1 MMENS
6 SKLAKVLSGIILTLS
21 LLCVYPNYIN
31 AQGMET
37 HRTTGETNNKTYETV
52 YSDELKISENKVPLK
67 ILINSKDCTDGV
79 IKIDNQEIPINT
91 ELATTI
97 GYAHVT
103 TKIYDFTGD
112 GKKEIALVIS
122 GGASGAVQAVQIF
135 GNTDGKWNE
144 IDIPTDIYSNIPKF
158 MKKQQKKLGIKIN
171 NSTRYYRT
179 VSFKQKKILI
189 SYKIFSDTDSN
200 PIGEIRKELFFS
212 SNKKQ
217 FVLGDTLVIPAANR
231 CIINV
236 SANNKAINIKW
247 ISGKKKSLIKNVQ
260 IRVATSKK
268 MKDAK
273 TYTFDKKRAQKM
285 SYKFTV
291 KSGKITKHKTYYFK
305 VRLKIGKNWTKWSNI
320 EKSKITKK

>member
-1 MMENS
+1 MKH
-6 SKLAKVLSGIILTLS
+6 KLEKVLAGIILTLS
-21 LLCVYPNYIN
+21 LLCVYPSHIN
-31 AQGMET
+31 AQGVDA
-37 HRTTGETNNKTYETV
+37 HKAAGETDNKTYETV
-52 YSDELKISENKVPLK
+52 YSDILKISENEVPLK
-67 ILINSKDCTDGV
+67 ILINPKDCTDGV

-91 ELATTI
+91 ELAETI
-97 GYAHVT
+97 GYAHVA

-122 GGASGAVQAVQIF
+122 GGASGAVQAVQVF

-144 IDIPTDIYSNIPKF
+144 INIPSDIYSNIPKF

-189 SYKIFSDTDSN
+189 SYKIFSDTDSK
-200 PIGEIRKELFFS
+200 PVGEIRKELLYS

-231 CIINV
+231 CIIKA

-247 ISGKKKSLIKNVQ
+247 ISGKKRSFIKKVQ
-260 IRVATSKK
+260 IKVAASKK
-268 MKDAK
+268 MKNAK

-291 KSGKITKHKTYYFK
+291 KSGKIAKHKTYYFK
-305 VRLKIGKNWTKWSNI
+305 ARLKIGKNWTKWSNI
-320 EKSKITKK
+320 EKAKITKK